1 MTGFKGAV
9 IASSV
14 GAILAATVPV
24 GATGLDELRQP
35 ANLAVP
41 ASQARP
47 QNLEVDRVLVASQI
61 ALGRFEAEAQS
72 IENPALSCRL
82 TIKLEAEDTARLTWT
97 SEGAVAL
104 GISPLSFSEGMKP
117 AGEQV
122 VPAVPFSRFHM
133 TAKDIDGNLVRCSI
147 VLPGRVIE
155 MDSLSNPVPAD
166 VGAAPA
172 PAVAT

>member
-1 MTGFKGAV
+1 MTGFKSAV

-14 GAILAATVPV
+14 GAVLAATVPV
-24 GATGLDELRQP
+24 GAAGLDEIRRP
-35 ANLAVP
+35 ASLAVP

-47 QNLEVDRVLVASQI
+47 QNFEVDTILVASQM
-61 ALGRFEAEAQS
+61 AQGRYEAEAQS
-72 IENPALSCRL
+72 RENPDPSCRL
-82 TIKLEAEDTARLTWT
+82 TIRLETENTARLIWT

-104 GISPLSFSEGMKP
+104 GISPLSFPEGIMP

-122 VPAVPFSRFHM
+122 VPAAPFARFHM
-133 TAKDIDGNLVRCSI
+133 TAKDIDGNLVQCSV